1 MTETADDKGFEKWLW
16 IELLGFDNE
25 APDFGVQEY
34 LAAAGFVPEALSFL
48 LYSPDFVHTHEGLT
62 QERVLPPDFCSYR
75 GRPYSGK
82 RPRQAWTNWQLHGLI
97 EELHQHG
104 IAVYCSFFNLFVSF
118 IDGQEYRS
126 PWCAAHPELWE
137 TNREGQPIL
146 AINPLR
152 RFSDGAYYEDF
163 FVGKLT
169 EVMDDY
175 GFDGFHG
182 ADGYSCTR
190 QTIYLV
196 DFSDDMVGQFEEWLT
211 ANGNRALES
220 APTNGAAE
228 AMVARAEA
236 IWRDSRADW
245 IRFYAA
251 RWQSFWRKV
260 VAALHARDRKIV
272 FNSAWTRDPFQAM
285 YRYGIDYKMIED
297 VGVDGFV
304 VETVAAG
311 VSIGGEGG
319 IEASP
324 HYDYMAMLMLM
335 KAYTPNMA
343 MHCLNGTLDIFE
355 QWDVLHHAPTVWERE
370 IYSLTNLY
378 RWDREGAL
386 QRCYA
391 GPVVC
396 LATEIESDAW
406 RSIRAKWE
414 RAISGTPTGVI
425 GATVVWSDGALAA
438 QLDDFIATRRWTS
451 HKIVHELMAAGAP
464 ILAVARVAD
473 LGGVRGPILVPN
485 PHLFPAEELA
495 RVFDY
500 TGGPVIVIG
509 EEVAAPRAPDLSFA
523 DVYAPDALQCG
534 VWGASPASPTPLHAD
549 APEDIPP
556 DLMALPEP
564 GPFMFEP
571 YFRKVSRSFL
581 RACVAVIVECTQA
594 PVALAREGV
603 VRVNGIE
610 LDPGQVRLFLGNDS
624 HYYVVTE
631 IDVRREIAAARVVTD
646 FPGVPI
652 EPVGSRFSVKIPGK
666 GMVIVDIQLQEADA

>member
-1 MTETADDKGFEKWLW
+1 MTDAPARQSFEKWLW

-34 LAAAGFVPEALSFL
+34 LDTAGFVPQALSFL
-48 LYSPDFVHTHEGLT
+48 LYSPDFVHTHEGMA
-62 QERVLPPDFCSYR
+62 QERVLPPEFCSYT
-75 GRPYSGK
+75 GRPYSK
-82 RPRQAWTNWQLHGLI
+82 IRTRQAWTNWQLRGLI
-97 EELHQHG
+97 EELHKHA
-104 IAVYCSFFNLFVSF
+104 IAVYCSFFNMFTAF
-118 IDGQEYRS
+118 IDGELHQS

-137 TNREGQPIL
+137 TNREGQATP

-152 RFSDGAYYEDF
+152 RFTDGSYYEDF
-163 FVGKLT
+163 FVGKLA

-196 DFSDDMVGQFEEWLT
+196 DFSDDMVGQFEEWI
-211 ANGNRALES
+211 ADRGGRALES
-220 APTNGAAE
+220 APMNGDAE
-228 AMVARAEA
+228 AMRIRAEV
-236 IWRDSRADW
+236 IWRNHRAEW
-245 IRFYAA
+245 ARFYAA
-251 RWQSFWRKV
+251 RWQGFWRKV
-260 VAALHARDRKIV
+260 VDALHARQRKIV
-272 FNSAWTRDPFQAM
+272 FNNAWTRDPFQAL

-324 HYDYMAMLMLM
+324 HYDFMAMLMLM
-335 KAYTPNMA
+335 KAYTPNMDL
-343 MHCLNGTLDIFE
+343 HCLNGTLDIFE
-355 QWDVLHHAPTVWERE
+355 QWDVLHHAPTAWERE

-378 RWDREGAL
+378 RWDSKGAL

-406 RSIRAKWE
+406 RSIREKWE
-414 RAISGTPTGVI
+414 RAISFTPQRVI
-425 GATVVWSDGALAA
+425 GPTVVWSDGALSA
-438 QLDDFIATRRWTS
+438 QLGDFIATRRWTS

-464 ILAVARVAD
+464 ILAVTRVED
-473 LGGVRGPILVPN
+473 LAGVAGPLLVPN
-485 PHLFPAEELA
+485 PHLFPAEDLA
-495 RVFDY
+495 RVFAY
-500 TGGPVIVIG
+500 QGGPIILIG
-509 EEVAAPRAPDLSFA
+509 DAVAAPREPDLSFV
-523 DVYAPDALQCG
+523 DVHGPSPLQCA
-534 VWGASPASPTPLHAD
+534 VWGAAGASEVTVPAD
-549 APEDIPP
+549 DPEDIPE

-564 GPFMFEP
+564 GPYMFEP
-571 YFRKVSRSFL
+571 YFRKVSRGFVG
-581 RACVAVIVECTQA
+581 ACVAAILEGSRA
-594 PVALAREGV
+594 PLVLARAEV
-603 VRVNGIE
+603 VHVTGIE
-610 LDPGQVRLFLGNDS
+610 QEPGQMRLFIGNDS

-631 IDVRREIAAARVVTD
+631 IDVRQEIASIQVVTE

-652 EPVGSRFSVKIPGK
+652 EPVGSRFGVKVPGK
-666 GMVIVDIQLQEADA
+666 GMVIVDIQTNPA